1 MCHITSNSE
10 TAYARHWPGAM
21 PKLSPVS
28 IQVRWPGGDAGPGAR
43 RKEGNLQS
51 WEAVEPPAWVAFGD
65 TLLSSQLGVAT

>member
-28 IQVRWPGGDAGPGAR
+28 IQVRWPGGDAGAGAR

-51 WEAVEPPAWVAFGD
+51 WEAVEP
-65 TLLSSQLGVAT
+65 